1 MCVKKRQH
9 IDWPRQVVSEP
20 TTRSKVER
28 APKKRTNIVAKFLP
42 QGWRFLR
49 PREEVRKT
57 DFFWSYNQKCY
68 FPSTTAGGQLA
79 GVTVPFIRR
88 IGDD

>member
-9 IDWPRQVVSEP
+9 TNWPRQVFAEP
-20 TTRSKVER
+20 TRKQQV
-28 APKKRTNIVAKFLP
+28 PKKRTNIVAKFLP
-42 QGWRFLR
+42 KGFRFLR
-49 PREEVRKT
+49 PRERVRKT

-68 FPSTTAGGQLA
+68 LLA
-79 GVTVPFIRR
+79 TKKENELVGITIPFIRR